1 MNRAQHDASVAVPI
15 AVGDVVASVL
25 DLLVIGVVVVDA
37 ELRVRWLNRIA
48 RDVLLPTGGMWIG
61 EGERLTVEDGVL
73 GDELARAVTRA
84 LHECERRVSPRPRCG
99 CAACSVPDQLPG
111 SLFVTRLPFSDPTA
125 LILLTAPATSQSRAP
140 ATLASL
146 YKLTRAEAGIAIDVL
161 AGATISEI
169 ANRRRITWHT
179 TRTHVKHVFAKAGVS
194 GRTGL
199 LRAFLSGP
207 AGLARLI
214 RTDVPGHSETLGS
227 H

>member
-15 AVGDVVASVL
+15 AVGDVIASVL

-48 RDVLLPTGGMWIG
+48 RDVLLPTRGMWIG
-61 EGERLTVEDGVL
+61 ENARLTTADSVL
-73 GDELARAVTRA
+73 GDKLARAVTRA
-84 LHECERRVSPRPRCG
+84 VDGCEHRLSPKSPCG
-99 CAACSVPDQLPG
+99 CAACSVPDQIVD
-111 SLFVTRLPFSDPTA
+111 SLFVTRLPSSDPTA

-140 ATLASL
+140 AILASL

-169 ANRRRITWHT
+169 ASRRRITWHT

-194 GRTGL
+194 GRTGF

-214 RTDVPGHSETLGS
+214 RTDAP
-227 H
+227 